1 MAEPIRQLRS
11 NMSAFGVEI
20 DPAHVCILPT
30 GLSKHDALDRLIGA
44 VAQSP
49 NITDAQAFRKAV
61 HDREAV
67 NSTGIGGGVA
77 IPHVRLE
84 GVEKPA
90 VGVGI
95 STQGIDFDTLD
106 NQLVHAVV
114 LFAMP
119 AGSQK
124 EYLGLLA
131 QVMTA
136 LKKPGFRER
145 LIECQTPEEVE
156 AVLDAET

>member
-1 MAEPIRQLRS
+1 MKVSMA
-11 NMSAFGVEI
+11 AFGI
-20 DPAHVCILPT
+20 DIDRSRIRVFKQPM
-30 GLSKHDALDRLIGA
+30 SKHDVLDQLVDALFASGALADRE
-44 VAQSP
+44 
-49 NITDAQAFRKAV
+49 AFRKAV
-61 HDREAV
+61 YDRESV
-67 NSTGIGGGVA
+67 MSTGIGQGVA
-77 IPHVRLE
+77 IPHVRTDGVLE
-84 GVEKPA
+84 PA
-90 VGVGI
+90 ITVGI
-95 STQGIDFDTLD
+95 SQQGIDFDTLD

-145 LIECQTPEEVE
+145 LFACETPEEAE
-156 AVLDAET
+156 AVLAEDSEV

>member
-77 IPHVRLE
+77 IPHVRLDSIVAPTLGLGIAPD
-84 GVEKPA
+84 GVE
-90 VGVGI
+90 
-95 STQGIDFDTLD
+95 FDALD
-106 NQLVHAVV
+106 NKPVYIMV
-114 LFAMP
+114 LFATP
-119 AGSQK
+119 EGADK
-124 EYLGLLA
+124 EYLSLLA
-131 QVMTA
+131 QAMLA
-136 LKKPGFRER
+136 LRNPETFER
-145 LIECQTPEEVE
+145 LKSCHTPEE
-156 AVLDAET
+156 ALQALAA